1 MHCTTVQEPKT
12 FWPSKPDLQN
22 LTKIKTCMIFKC
34 THTTQSYS
42 YINDCHMQARE
53 TQTVV
58 ETKAQSSCLLYSTLQ
73 DPIILCLTQPYKT
86 WSSCLLL
93 NVTWSTCNYFDSK
106 HVGTE
111 YLNDSIVHGLTFYM
125 YMYYGAHVIYMHDR
139 CTTCICVQHVTIID
153 NLLSDS
159 SCKSTTKVR
168 SLFWSHFLHSCYG
181 IKVVINGCT
190 SPSFFHTYIA
200 DYWCCVCMG
209 SS

>member
-1 MHCTTVQEPKT
+1 MQCTQ
-12 FWPSKPDLQN
+12 
-22 LTKIKTCMIFKC
+22 
-34 THTTQSYS
+34 TTQSYS
-42 YINDCHMQARE
+42 YINDL
-53 TQTVV
+53 V
-58 ETKAQSSCLLYSTLQ
+58 SYSTLQ

-86 WSSCLLL
+86 WSSV

-159 SCKSTTKVR
+159 LCKSTTKVR